1 MGIPVREGG
10 KAVRFQ
16 EKLHEYSK
24 EEIWEEYCGFL
35 TLSTE
40 EFMDIQKRLLTEQ
53 MALWSD
59 SALGQSILKGKKPTT
74 IEEFRSMVPL
84 TTYED
89 YAPTLLSKQTK
100 ALPAEPVLWVQTT
113 WEGGVHPIKNAPY
126 TKGMLDTFQHN
137 VISCL
142 VLATSKNKGDF
153 DISVTDHMLYALAP
167 LPFVTG
173 LLPLVLH
180 EEIDI
185 EYLPAVKDAVN
196 MSFKERNVQG
206 FKLGMK
212 KGIEYFFGLGS
223 VLYYVSQSITSISGS
238 RKKSLG
244 ELLRSV
250 SPSMLMRSL
259 VAKRTCR
266 RENRDL
272 LPKDLFKLKGF
283 MCAGTDNR
291 CYKADLE
298 RMWGVAP
305 MEIFAGTEPTCIG
318 CETWSREGVYFFPDA
333 CFYEFIPEDEMN
345 KNMED
350 PDYQPRTVLWDEVV
364 PGGIYEIVLTVF
376 KGGAFARYRVGDVF
390 RCTGIGSRLENNSI
404 PRFQYIDRVP
414 QIIDIAGFTRITEK
428 SINQAIELS
437 RLPIENWTAKKE
449 FTENNRPYLHL
460 YVELQRNNLINSA
473 VSIRILQDQLGIY
486 FRYLDQ
492 DYEDLKKI
500 LGVDPLKITMLKC
513 GTFAAYKRKFG
524 NIIRKLNPESCDIND
539 LLTCHQFDS
548 LERRG
553 MLDDW
558 I

>member
-1 MGIPVREGG
+1 M
-10 KAVRFQ
+10 RFQ

-40 EFMDIQKRLLTEQ
+40 EFMGIQKRLLMEQ
-53 MALWSD
+53 MELWS
-59 SALGQSILKGKKPTT
+59 SSGLGQSILKGKYPHT
-74 IEEFRSMVPL
+74 IEEFREMVPL

-89 YAPTLLSKQTK
+89 YAPTLLSKQTS
-100 ALPAEPVLWVQTT
+100 ALPGDPVLWLQTT
-113 WEGGVHPIKNAPY
+113 WEGGVHPIKVAPY
-126 TKGMLDTFQHN
+126 TKGMLDTFKHN
-137 VISCL
+137 VMSCL
-142 VLATSKNKGDF
+142 VLAASRQKGDF

-167 LPFVTG
+167 LPYATG
-173 LLPLVLH
+173 ILPLLFKD
-180 EEIDI
+180 EIDI
-185 EYLPAVKDAVN
+185 EFLPSVKEAAT

-223 VLYYVSQSITSISGS
+223 VLYYVSQSITSMQFG
-238 RKKSLG
+238 RKKSLK
-244 ELLRSV
+244 EKLLST
-250 SPSMLMRSL
+250 SPQMMARYL
-259 VAKRTCR
+259 VAKNKCQK
-266 RENRDL
+266 ENREL
-272 LPKDLFKLKGF
+272 LPKDLFQLKGF

-298 RMWGVAP
+298 KMWGISP

-333 CFYEFIPEDEMN
+333 CFYEFIPEDELD
-345 KNMED
+345 KNMD
-350 PDYQPRTVLWDEVV
+350 NPNYQPRTVLWDEVV
-364 PGGIYEIVLTVF
+364 PGGIYEIVLTVL

-390 RCTGIGSRLENNSI
+390 RCTGIGSHLEGNNI

-437 RLPIENWTAKKE
+437 RLPIAAWTAKKE

-460 YVELQRNNLINSA
+460 YVELQRSNLINSA

-500 LGVDPLKITMLKC
+500 LGVDPRKITLLKC
-513 GTFAAYKRKFG
+513 GTFEAYERKYG
-524 NIIRKLNPESCDIND
+524 SKIRAMNPETCEIND
-539 LLTCHQFDS
+539 LLVCHQIDS
-548 LERRG
+548 VGKGDLLNE
-553 MLDDW
+553 W

>member
-1 MGIPVREGG
+1 M
-10 KAVRFQ
+10 RFQ

-35 TLSTE
+35 TLTID
-40 EFMDIQKRLLTEQ
+40 EFMSIQKRLLTEQ
-53 MALWSD
+53 MELWCK
-59 SALGQSILKGKKPTT
+59 SALGQSILKGKMPTT
-74 IEEFRSMVPL
+74 IDEFRAMVPL

-100 ALPAEPVLWVQTT
+100 ALPGEPVLWVQTT
-113 WEGGVHPIKNAPY
+113 WEGGVHPIKVAPY
-126 TKGMLDTFQHN
+126 TKGILDTFQHN
-137 VISCL
+137 VMSCL
-142 VLATSKNKGDF
+142 ILATSRKKGDF
-153 DISVTDHMLYALAP
+153 DIGVTDHMLYALAP
-167 LPFVTG
+167 LPYVTG
-173 LLPLVLH
+173 LLPLLCK
-180 EEIDI
+180 EEIDF
-185 EYLPAVKDAVN
+185 EFLPPVKDAVN
-196 MSFKERNVQG
+196 MTFKERNVQG
-206 FKLGMK
+206 FKLGIK

-223 VLYYVSQSITSISGS
+223 VLYYVSQSLSSLDSSGS
-238 RKKSLG
+238 RNKSLL
-244 ELLRSV
+244 EKLRSV
-250 SPSMLMRSL
+250 SPTMIYRM
-259 VAKRTCR
+259 AKARRTCR
-266 RENRDL
+266 KENREL

-283 MCAGTDNR
+283 MYAGTDNR

-298 RMWGVAP
+298 RMWGVTP
-305 MEIFAGTEPTCIG
+305 MELFAGTEPTCIG

-333 CFYEFIPEDEMN
+333 CFYEFIPEDEMLR
-345 KNMED
+345 NMED
-350 PDYQPRTVLWDEVV
+350 PTYEPRTILWDEVV
-364 PGGIYEIVLTVF
+364 PGGIYELVLTVF

-390 RCTGIGSRLENNSI
+390 RCTGIGSKLENNSI

-428 SINQAIELS
+428 SINQAVELS

-449 FTENNRPYLHL
+449 FSENNRPYLHL

-513 GTFAAYKRKFG
+513 GTFAAYKHKFG
-524 NIIRKLNPESCDIND
+524 NTIRKMNPDSCEIND
-539 LLTCHQFDS
+539 LLTCHQFDN
-548 LERRG
+548 LDRRG
-553 MLDDW
+553 IMDDW

>member
-1 MGIPVREGG
+1 M
-10 KAVRFQ
+10 RFQ

-40 EFMDIQKRLLTEQ
+40 EFRDIQQRLLTEQ

>member
-1 MGIPVREGG
+1 M
-10 KAVRFQ
+10 RFQ

-40 EFMDIQKRLLTEQ
+40 EFMSIQRRLLAEQ
-53 MALWSD
+53 MELWCN
-59 SALGQSILKGKKPTT
+59 SALGQSILKGKVPTT
-74 IEEFRSMVPL
+74 IEEFRTMVPL

-89 YAPTLLSKQTK
+89 YAPILLSKQTK
-100 ALPAEPVLWVQTT
+100 ALPGEPVLWVQTT
-113 WEGGVHPIKNAPY
+113 WEGGVHPIKVAPY
-126 TKGMLDTFQHN
+126 TKGILDTFQHN
-137 VISCL
+137 VMSCL
-142 VLATSKNKGDF
+142 VLATSRKKGDF

-167 LPFVTG
+167 LPYVTG
-173 LLPLVLH
+173 LLPLLCR
-180 EEIDI
+180 EEIDF
-185 EYLPAVKDAVN
+185 EFLPSVKDAVN
-196 MSFKERNVQG
+196 MSFKERNIQG
-206 FKLGMK
+206 FKLGIK

-223 VLYYVSQSITSISGS
+223 VLYYVSQSLSSINST
-238 RKKSLG
+238 KNKSLG
-244 ELLRSV
+244 EMLRSV
-250 SPSMLMRSL
+250 SPTMIFRMAK
-259 VAKRTCR
+259 AKRVCR
-266 RENRDL
+266 KENREL
-272 LPKDLFKLKGF
+272 LPKDLFKLKSF

-298 RMWGVAP
+298 RMWGVTP
-305 MEIFAGTEPTCIG
+305 MELFAGTEPTCIG

-345 KNMED
+345 RNMED
-350 PDYQPRTVLWDEVV
+350 PEYQPRTVLWDEVV

-390 RCTGIGSRLENNSI
+390 RCTGIGSALENNTI

-428 SINQAIELS
+428 SINQAVELS

-449 FTENNRPYLHL
+449 FSENNRPYLHL
-460 YVELQRNNLINSA
+460 YVELQRNNLINTAIST
-473 VSIRILQDQLGIY
+473 RILQDQLGIY

-513 GTFAAYKRKFG
+513 GTFAAYQRKFG
-524 NIIRKLNPESCDIND
+524 TTIRKMNPESCEIND
-539 LLTCHQFDS
+539 LLTCHQIDS
-548 LERRG
+548 LERRRTA
-553 MLDDW
+553 DDW